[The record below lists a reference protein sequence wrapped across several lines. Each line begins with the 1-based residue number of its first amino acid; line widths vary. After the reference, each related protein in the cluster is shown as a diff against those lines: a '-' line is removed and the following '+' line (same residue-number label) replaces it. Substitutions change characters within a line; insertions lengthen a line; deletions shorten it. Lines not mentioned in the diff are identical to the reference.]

1 MFFCMYMHT
10 CAHAM
15 YSMKQLVKP
24 NTIYISPNMKNMLI
38 CLIVCM
44 IGYCMEFSNHNQQSD
59 LHIWK

>member
-1 MFFCMYMHT
+1 MHT

-59 LHIWK
+59 LHI